1 MPEIGNTSSNISGL
15 FLLVLSRNGTFAQQ
29 FIEVTCYRHM
39 KHILIVILHKGN
51 GVLAV
56 NSE

>member
-1 MPEIGNTSSNISGL
+1 
-15 FLLVLSRNGTFAQQ
+15 
-29 FIEVTCYRHM
+29 M

-56 NSE
+56 NSEWIN